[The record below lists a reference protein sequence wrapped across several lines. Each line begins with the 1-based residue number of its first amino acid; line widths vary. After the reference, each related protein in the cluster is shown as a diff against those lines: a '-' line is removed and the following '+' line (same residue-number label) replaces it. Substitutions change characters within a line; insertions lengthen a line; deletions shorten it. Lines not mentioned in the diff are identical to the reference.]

1 MRPQRRL
8 TAARAPRPGPRGH
21 WPKHPGP
28 ILDWLIG
35 AARQLPDS
43 GAILRE
49 LSRRLVD
56 AGVPLC
62 RTSLHIRTLHPQLFA
77 AGFYWQRGVEQVRV
91 SQAQHGV
98 QETALFLNSPMRALF
113 EGAGAV
119 RQRLD
124 LEDIAFPFPLFH
136 QLRDEGLTD
145 YVALPMTFSDGKIH
159 GTTWS
164 SDRPGGFESA
174 HIAQIEDLLPAYS
187 LLLEIHLN
195 RRIAINILDTYV
207 GRHAGARILAGQIT
221 RGSGQTV
228 QAAVWLCDL
237 RGFTALSEAK
247 GRDEVL
253 GYLNRFFDCMAEPV
267 ERHGGEILKFMGDA
281 MLAIFPLETEQA
293 CARAVQ
299 AAIEARQAMAAL
311 NDDLRAGGEEPL
323 GFGIALHV
331 GEVMYGNIG
340 AVDRLDFTVI
350 GRAVNMAARIQA
362 LCRVLGPTVLVSDRF
377 VQRCSGVASCP
388 GAFRSL
394 GEHRLVGIARPVEL
408 FALPEAPP

>member
-1 MRPQRRL
+1 VGEARRL
-8 TAARAPRPGPRGH
+8 
-21 WPKHPGP
+21 
-28 ILDWLIG
+28 
-35 AARQLPDS
+35 PDG
-43 GAILRE
+43 GAILCE
-49 LSRRLVD
+49 LSKRLVA

-62 RTSLHIRTLHPQLFA
+62 RTSFHIRTLHPQLFA
-77 AGFYWQRGVEQVRV
+77 AGFFWQRGTDEVRV
-91 SQAQHGV
+91 FEAQHGI
-98 QETALFLNSPMRALF
+98 QETAMFLSSPMRILF

-124 LEDIAFPFPLFH
+124 LDEGAFPYPLFY

-145 YVALPMTFSDGKIH
+145 YVALPMTFSDGRIH

-164 SDRPGGFESA
+164 SDRPGGFETS
-174 HIAQIEDLLPAYS
+174 HLAQIEDLLPAYS

-207 GRHAGARILAGQIT
+207 GHHAGERILAGQIT

-228 QAAVWLCDL
+228 QAAIWLCDL
-237 RGFTALSEAK
+237 RGFTALAEAK
-247 GRDEVL
+247 GRDEVI

-281 MLAIFPLETEQA
+281 MLAIFPLATEQA

-299 AAIEARQAMAAL
+299 AAVEARAAMAAL
-311 NDDLRAGGEEPL
+311 NEDLRGRGEEPL

-340 AVDRLDFTVI
+340 AVGRLDFTVI
-350 GRAVNMAARIQA
+350 GRAVNMAARMQA
-362 LCRVLGPTVLVSDRF
+362 MCRVLGPTVLVSDTF
-377 VQRCSGVASCP
+377 VQRCTGVASCS
-388 GAFRSL
+388 GVFCSL
-394 GEHRLVGIARPVEL
+394 GAHQLVGIARLVEL
-408 FALPEAPP
+408 FSLADAPP

>member
-1 MRPQRRL
+1 MRQQRRL
-8 TAARAPRPGPRGH
+8 SAVRAARPRPRGH

-35 AARQLPDS
+35 AARQQPDS

-77 AGFYWQRGVEQVRV
+77 AGFYWQRGAAEVRV
-91 SQAQHGV
+91 SEARHGM
-98 QETALFLNSPMRALF
+98 QETELFRNSPVRALF

-124 LEDIAFPFPLFH
+124 LQDSAFSFPLFH

-145 YVALPMTFSDGKIH
+145 YVALPLTFSDGKIH

-174 HIAQIEDLLPAYS
+174 HIAQIEDLLPAYG
-187 LLLEIHLN
+187 LVLEIHLN
-195 RRIAINILDTYV
+195 RRIAINILHTYV
-207 GRHAGARILAGQIT
+207 GQHAGERILQGEIT

-228 QAAVWLCDL
+228 QAAIWFCDL
-237 RGFTALSEAK
+237 RGFTALAEAK
-247 GRDEVL
+247 GRDAVI

-281 MLAIFPLETEQA
+281 MLAIFPLETAQA

-299 AAIEARQAMAAL
+299 AAIDARQAMAAL
-311 NDDLRAGGEEPL
+311 NEELRGRGEGPL

-340 AVDRLDFTVI
+340 AVGRLDFTVI
-350 GRAVNMAARIQA
+350 GPAVNMAARMQA
-362 LCRVLGPTVLVSDRF
+362 LCRVLGPTVLLSDAF
-377 VQRCSGVASCP
+377 VQSCAGVPSCS

-408 FALPEAPP
+408 FSLAEAAP

>member
-1 MRPQRRL
+1 M
-8 TAARAPRPGPRGH
+8 GE
-21 WPKHPGP
+21 
-28 ILDWLIG
+28 
-35 AARQLPDS
+35 ARQLPDS

-49 LSRRLVD
+49 LCKRLVD
-56 AGVPLC
+56 AGVPLR
-62 RTSLHIRTLHPQLFA
+62 RTSFHIRTLHPQLFA
-77 AGFYWQRGVEQVRV
+77 AGFYWQRDSEEVRV
-91 SQAQHGV
+91 SQAQHGIE
-98 QETALFLNSPMRALF
+98 ETALFLSSPMRALF

-124 LEDIAFPFPLFH
+124 LQDSAFPYPLFY

-207 GRHAGARILAGQIT
+207 GHHAGERILAGQIT
-221 RGSGQTV
+221 RGSGQSV
-228 QAAVWLCDL
+228 RAAIWFCDL
-237 RGFTALSEAK
+237 RGFTALSESK
-247 GRDEVL
+247 GLDEVI

-299 AAIEARQAMAAL
+299 AAVEARRAMAGL
-311 NDDLRAGGEEPL
+311 NEELRAGGQEPL

-340 AVDRLDFTVI
+340 AVGRLDFTVI
-350 GRAVNMAARIQA
+350 GRAVNLAARMQA
-362 LCRVLGPTVLVSDRF
+362 LCRVLGPTVLVSDTF
-377 VQRCSGVASCP
+377 VQRCSGVASCS
-388 GAFRSL
+388 GAFRSF
-394 GEHRLVGIARPVEL
+394 GEHQLVGIARPVEL
-408 FALPEAPP
+408 FTLLEAPP